1 MSIATGT
8 PLNMPLNNIMLG
20 MNTPTMMSTGMLG
33 TPRSIFTQQS
43 ATKTSDTKR
52 AAQHDQE
59 QERGQEQG
67 RDGKENEPDLSN
79 FKQLLPKLGGD
90 DDDNGASKGESASRL
105 RLECVSFRTKTYDSD

>member
-33 TPRSIFTQQS
+33 TPRSIFSQQS
-43 ATKTSDTKR
+43 ATKTSLTPR
-52 AAQHDQE
+52 AAQYDQGQE
-59 QERGQEQG
+59 QGQEQG

-90 DDDNGASKGESASRL
+90 DNDNGASKGESASRL
-105 RLECVSFRTKTYDSD
+105 RLECVSFRTKIYDAD